1 MNRRGSKEED
11 SGSDWDSMS
20 EIGPPPAAKQKQH
33 SSASPPENAPATIQ
47 AKDRFVPH
55 IDSPLDIKAPKDNP
69 PYDFKT
75 EVKSP
80 LHVSEQLPKPGK
92 QRKGRT
98 YDPTSGTQKHVTFAG
113 DQDGGHGQRTGVGG
127 PPNPDSDSEDPL
139 YSTVKPKNR
148 IKGNSQQMV
157 IAEVEK
163 NEMVKKSKK
172 AAKNAPKFSQ
182 KPLEGIDNQG
192 FVEDKVLHSESPTLF
207 SDVPRGTQ
215 TSIPQ
220 ISLKT
225 PLPLP
230 RLSENAHGV
239 EMAPQGHDSSLM
251 GNNVSVAKECPPPLI
266 LTSGETLLESA
277 GKRPVEA
284 VNRALGE
291 SFALITLP
299 LTCVIL
305 FLHHLLRFI
314 LQGLVRP
321 IFVDSLRL
329 IIEYL
334 VQPFITG
341 VLKPLLVTVHAASVN
356 LSDAM
361 LVCVR
366 PLTSV
371 LQSIRDTTFQMLFP
385 SMWSNSYS

>member
-1 MNRRGSKEED
+1 MNRRGSKEDD

-20 EIGPPPAAKQKQH
+20 EIAPPPAAKQKH
-33 SSASPPENAPATIQ
+33 SSSASPPKNVPATIQ

-55 IDSPLDIKAPKDNP
+55 IDSPLDIQATKDNP

-98 YDPTSGTQKHVTFAG
+98 YDPTSGVQKHVTFAG
-113 DQDGGHGQRTGVGG
+113 DQPARHGQRIGGGG

-148 IKGNSQQMV
+148 VKGNNQQMV
-157 IAEVEK
+157 NSETEK
-163 NEMVKKSKK
+163 NEMVNKLKK
-172 AAKNAPKFSQ
+172 AGKNASKCS
-182 KPLEGIDNQG
+182 LEGIDNHG
-192 FVEDKVLHSESPTLF
+192 FVEDKVLSSESPTLF
-207 SDVPRGTQ
+207 SDPPQGTQ

-220 ISLKT
+220 ISLKA
-225 PLPLP
+225 PLPK
-230 RLSENAHGV
+230 LSENAHGL
-239 EMAPQGHDSSLM
+239 EMARQGHDSFLM

-266 LTSGETLLESA
+266 LTSGEALLESA

-291 SFALITLP
+291 SFAVITLP

-305 FLHHLLRFI
+305 FLHHLLRFV

-321 IFVDSLRL
+321 VFVDSLRL

-341 VLKPLLVTVHAASVN
+341 VLKPLLVTVHAASLH
-356 LSDAM
+356 LSDTM
-361 LVCVR
+361 LVCIR
-366 PLTSV
+366 PLTNV
-371 LQSIRDTTFQMLFP
+371 LQSIRLVEVHYT
-385 SMWSNSYS
+385 SRYSVEEI